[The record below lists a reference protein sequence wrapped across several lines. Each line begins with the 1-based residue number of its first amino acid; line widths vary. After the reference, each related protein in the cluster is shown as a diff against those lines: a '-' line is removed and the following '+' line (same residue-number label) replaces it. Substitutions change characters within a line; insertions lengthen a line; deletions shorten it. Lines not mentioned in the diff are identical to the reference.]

1 MLNLYYS
8 KTVSGCNQ
16 NIFNS
21 LKQNRAQGVNQI
33 IFTPDRMTLQIEEGL
48 FDVLGEQCFFDVDV
62 TTLTR
67 FTNKII
73 SNNNISC
80 KVLTKPVCV
89 ALIKKILTENK
100 DEFQTIKKAINFNGF
115 AATLFDT
122 ISMFKSCNVSPQQL
136 ECITTNKN
144 LNLKLSDIK
153 LVYKKYEEFLQTDY
167 TDSFN
172 KLNLLVNLIKGCNF
186 KNTHFYFVGF
196 SDFTPQMYNVIRE
209 LIKNSASVNVACAVS
224 FIDELNNKNIY
235 LNNVYLSLLDLCN
248 VNGFTF
254 NKIYCK
260 TNFAPEFN
268 VVSNNLFGLKL
279 ASSNLTSNNI
289 ELYKFNNALDE
300 ATFAIKKMQ
309 WLIINQGFNYNDFV
323 IVTPSLQEYKGKL
336 ESLFIENS
344 IPYFFDESEPIS
356 NSVVLRFYFD
366 LFDLVN
372 GNFNKCDLLNFL
384 RSYSSLETNLLNSF
398 ENMVEK
404 SGYNYFGLLKPIQH
418 LYTLELEP
426 VYEVLNKLINFV
438 KALSKSKTLGLVLE
452 SLTEFANDFGFNS
465 YINNLSEVYKQ
476 KNNVL
481 EYNKLNNVVNKVNKG
496 FGELAQVLSGYETD
510 LIDMFSIIKAYFENI
525 TVVMPPI
532 LSDSVLVTDI
542 IKGELPNKKYALFLG
557 CQEGKM
563 PIVQND
569 LGLITDHDINMLSN
583 SFKLNP
589 TVNQINKRNKFKVF
603 ESFLKFNSITL
614 SYVSVTPN
622 GEKIMPS
629 EVINNLQT
637 LFTNLKVVN
646 GSLLQHSYQTE
657 LTNNYFLFN
666 NTNEN
671 FAKSNLIENL
681 KLQQTDKSVTLLA
694 NSSTIYR
701 ALTSSN
707 QNPETYV
714 ENLNYVNNVPNLE
727 VNDLFL
733 TKGDVSVSEIESYY
747 ACPFK
752 HFVSYGLKLA
762 EPDSSEIKANE
773 YGNILHEYVKEI
785 LPHIVNNS
793 FETSVEL
800 KEFSINTLDQILTK
814 KQYEHL
820 VLSPTNKN
828 DIKSLQKEIFRI
840 NEALIKLNNVS
851 TLTPQW
857 LEHSFKGFEVG
868 NAETKIGL
876 KGIIDRVDFDDE
888 TFTIIDY
895 KTGGSEFKDFSD
907 IASGKKLQLIIYAYI
922 VSKKTGKTPIGTFYM
937 PLKNE
942 FSKVSGEELY
952 KLKGVISNNI
962 ADILKID
969 KTLFEQNVSS
979 AVLNLKTKK
988 DGGVSGKIQLNR
1000 EDFNTLVNYAIN
1012 MVLCAVKNIKE
1023 GVITPMPQRAGNHST
1038 CDYCEFL
1045 GMCKFSEKHGNKFNE
1060 IKNVKTLKDLED

>member
-8 KTVSGCNQ
+8 KTVNGCSEKM
-16 NIFNS
+16 FNS
-21 LKQNRAQGVNQI
+21 LKQNRGKGVNQI
-33 IFTPDRMTLQIEEGL
+33 IFTPDRMTLQIEEEL

-73 SNNNISC
+73 SNNNIC
-80 KVLTKPVCV
+80 FKVLTKPVCV
-89 ALIKKILTENK
+89 ALIKKILNENK
-100 DEFQTIKKAINFNGF
+100 NDLQTMKKAISFNGF
-115 AATLFDT
+115 ASTLFDT
-122 ISMFKSCNVSPQQL
+122 ISMFKSCNVTPEQL
-136 ECITTNKN
+136 EYTTKNKN
-144 LNLKLSDIK
+144 LNLKLSDLK
-153 LVYKKYEEFLQTDY
+153 LVYKKYEDFLQNEY

-196 SDFTPQMYNVIRE
+196 SDFTPQMYNVICE
-209 LIKNSASVNVACAVS
+209 LIKNSASVNVACAVG

-248 VNGFTF
+248 VYGFSY

-260 TNFAPEFN
+260 SVLQPEFN
-268 VVSNNLFGLKL
+268 VVSNNLFALKPVV
-279 ASSNLTSNNI
+279 SNLESKNI

-309 WLIINQGFNYNDFV
+309 WLIINEGYSYNDFV
-323 IVTPSLQEYKGKL
+323 IITSNLSDYKSKL
-336 ESLFIENS
+336 EYLFLENN

-366 LFDLVN
+366 LFELIN
-372 GNFNKCDLLNFL
+372 GNFNKRDLLNFL
-384 RSYSSLETNLLNSF
+384 RAYSSINEQILNSF
-398 ENMVEK
+398 DNMVEK
-404 SGYNYFGLLKPIQH
+404 SGYNYFGLLKPIKH
-418 LYTLELEP
+418 LYTQELEP
-426 VYEVLNKLINFV
+426 VYLELNKFV
-438 KALSKSKTLGLVLE
+438 KLIKDLSETKNFGMVL
-452 SLTEFANDFGFNS
+452 SVITNFANEFGFNN
-465 YINNLSEVYKQ
+465 YINTLSETYKQ

-496 FGELAQVLSGYETD
+496 FGELEQVLCSYETD
-510 LIDMFSIIKAYFENI
+510 LPDVFSIIKAYFENI

-563 PIVQND
+563 PAVQND
-569 LGLITDHDINMLSN
+569 LGLITDQDINLLSE

-603 ESFLKFNSITL
+603 ESFLKFNKICVG
-614 SYVSVTPN
+614 YVAVTAS

-629 EVINNLQT
+629 EVINNLQM
-637 LFTNLKVVN
+637 LFPNLKVVN
-646 GSLLQHSYQTE
+646 GSVLQHGYQTE
-657 LTNNYFLFN
+657 FTNNYFLFN
-666 NTNEN
+666 NTNPN

-681 KLQQTDKSVTLLA
+681 KLQQTDNSAVLLS
-694 NSSTIYR
+694 NSSSLYS
-701 ALTSSN
+701 ALEES
-707 QNPETYV
+707 V
-714 ENLNYVNNVPNLE
+714 ENVKTFVDNLTFVNNVPNLTTP
-727 VNDLFL
+727 NLFL

-762 EPDSSEIKANE
+762 EQETSEIKANE

-785 LPHIVNNS
+785 VPYIRRNQDLSNLS
-793 FETSVEL
+793 
-800 KEFSINTLDQILTK
+800 EFSINTLDQILTK

-840 NEALIKLNNVS
+840 NEALIRLNASSSLNP
-851 TLTPQW
+851 LW
-857 LEHSFKGFEVG
+857 LEHGFKGFEVG
-868 NAETKIGL
+868 NADVKIGL
-876 KGIIDRVDFDDE
+876 KGVIDRVDFADNS
-888 TFTIIDY
+888 FTIIDY
-895 KTGGSEFKDFSD
+895 KTGGTEFKDFSD

-942 FSKVSGEELY
+942 YSKVSGEELY
-952 KLKGVISNNI
+952 KLKGVVSNNI
-962 ADILKID
+962 SDILQID
-969 KTLFEQNVSS
+969 KNLSEPNVSS
-979 AVLNLKTKK
+979 LVLNLKTKK
-988 DGGVSGKIQLNR
+988 DGGITGKILVSPQ
-1000 EDFNTLVNYAIN
+1000 DFDKLVNYAIS
-1012 MVLCAVKNIKE
+1012 MVLLAVKNINA
-1023 GVITPMPQRAGNHST
+1023 GVITPNPLKGGNHST
-1038 CDYCEFL
+1038 CDYCQYL
-1045 GMCKFSEKHGNKFNE
+1045 GMCKFCEKHGNKFNE
-1060 IKNVKTLKDLED
+1060 IKNIKTVEELEN